1 MKKHILIIDDD
12 PISIVILKKN
22 LELVEVTK
30 KITTFNN
37 GKDALNYLKK
47 EYQEDER
54 YTIFLDINMPEM
66 NGWEFLKKTE
76 TFLMPKNNTIYLLTS
91 SINKLDKEKATL
103 FPIIKQYLSKP
114 ISKEILKEIKIEN
127 EL

>member
-1 MKKHILIIDDD
+1 MKRHILIIDDD

-47 EYQEDER
+47 EYQEDEI

-66 NGWEFLKKTE
+66 NVWEFLKKTE
-76 TFLMPKNNTIYLLTS
+76 TFLIPKNTTIYLLTS

>member
-1 MKKHILIIDDD
+1 MKRHILIIDDD

-76 TFLMPKNNTIYLLTS
+76 TFLIPKNTTIYLLTS

>member
-1 MKKHILIIDDD
+1 MKRHILIIDDD

-54 YTIFLDINMPEM
+54 YTIFLDINMPKM

-76 TFLMPKNNTIYLLTS
+76 AFLIPKNTTIYLLTS
-91 SINKLDKEKATL
+91 SINKLDKEKATQ